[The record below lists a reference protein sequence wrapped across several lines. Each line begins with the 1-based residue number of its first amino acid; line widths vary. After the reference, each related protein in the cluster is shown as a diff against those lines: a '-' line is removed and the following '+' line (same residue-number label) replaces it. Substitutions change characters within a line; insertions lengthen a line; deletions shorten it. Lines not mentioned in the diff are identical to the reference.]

1 MWREGDIYRKKHNT
15 TGLKTH
21 TVGIY
26 SEKGN
31 SGDMPNIDISPTR
44 HDNVSR
50 ISHKVDTMR
59 LNDKDD
65 DNGNN
70 SSPEVRNTSM
80 TQGDKLNKIKALRR
94 HGRPVLVGTSV

>member
-1 MWREGDIYRKKHNT
+1 MWREGDIYRKKHNI
-15 TGLKTH
+15 TGPKTH

-26 SEKGN
+26 SEKRN
-31 SGDMPNIDISPTR
+31 SADMPTIDISPTR

-59 LNDKDD
+59 LNDKED
-65 DNGNN
+65 DNAN
-70 SSPEVRNTSM
+70 STPPDAKNTI

-94 HGRPVLVGTSV
+94 HGRPVLVGTCM